1 MKAPKAIFNFNHIN
15 PNLTEAEISKLK
27 ALHKHYHKKILAFQ
41 NDLQIFKKNRTCIE

>member
-27 ALHKHYHKKILAFQ
+27 ALHKHYHKK
-41 NDLQIFKKNRTCIE
+41 NTGYSK